1 MRLELRFFA
10 SFREA
15 VGRKVLEREYDA
27 DAVTVRQVLEELTTE
42 FADLELFDRPGEL
55 RGFVSVMKNGR
66 DVTHLDGLDTTLED
80 GDKLSVFPPVA
91 GG

>member
-15 VGRKVLEREYDA
+15 VGQKVLEREYEA
-27 DAVTVRQVLEELTTE
+27 DAVTVIDVLEELVSDYPDLDI
-42 FADLELFDRPGEL
+42 FAGPMEL
-55 RGFVSVMKNGR
+55 RDFVSVMKNGR
-66 DVTHLDGLDTTLED
+66 DITHLEGLDTTLED
-80 GDKLSVFPPVA
+80 GDKLSVFPPIA

>member
-1 MRLELRFFA
+1 MELELRFFA

-15 VGRKVLEREYDA
+15 VGQKTLEWTYEG
-27 DAVTVRQVLEELTTE
+27 DAVTARDLLEELTE
-42 FADLELFDRPGEL
+42 AYPGLDVFEPSGEV

-66 DVTHLDGLDTTLED
+66 DITHLDGLDTPYED
-80 GDKLSVFPPVA
+80 GDRLSLFPPVA